1 MLACSSSCHHKLVMP
16 SGTPTYTG
24 CLRTRPTNCIFIKA
38 TNVVLTPGNHKL
50 SNWILTMIWPWFN
63 FCRQIYFIHPNVQN
77 SYFRNSMFLLLYLW
91 IVFPMH
97 MCSMC
102 DHTHAHKDPQS
113 RQSVRISISF
123 NVTRPICFQK
133 CCHTETSP
141 LQNRARGLG
150 ADSWDPGS
158 LHGLFVQ
165 QNLLFCHSRPVTSE
179 II

>member
-1 MLACSSSCHHKLVMP
+1 MSLQFSQRNLNYLLLKIFLQGQIHFLIVPVFKWCSLLP
-16 SGTPTYTG
+16 
-24 CLRTRPTNCIFIKA
+24 FICGW
-38 TNVVLTPGNHKL
+38 LWFE
-50 SNWILTMIWPWFN
+50 SNLWILL
-63 FCRQIYFIHPNVQN
+63 V
-77 SYFRNSMFLLLYLW
+77 L
-91 IVFPMH
+91 MH
-97 MCSMC
+97 MCNVW
-102 DHTHAHKDPQS
+102 DHMHPHTRAHKDPQCS
-113 RQSVRISISF
+113 QSVRISISF

-165 QNLLFCHSRPVTSE
+165 PNLLFCHSRPVTSE

>member
-1 MLACSSSCHHKLVMP
+1 MDWMTKSRNLNLSSSH
-16 SGTPTYTG
+16 
-24 CLRTRPTNCIFIKA
+24 
-38 TNVVLTPGNHKL
+38 
-50 SNWILTMIWPWFN
+50 WILLKIFFFFLICHCFKSLHYVFTWRCDFFFFLTSVNSPPPSAHEQRVWP
-63 FCRQIYFIHPNVQN
+63 
-77 SYFRNSMFLLLYLW
+77 
-91 IVFPMH
+91 
-97 MCSMC
+97 
-102 DHTHAHKDPQS
+102 HAHTRTKTPQS

-141 LQNRARGLG
+141 LQNRAWGLG